1 AIRRL
6 ILIAALYLLDVALAK
21 SNIKLRW
28 FYEVTNLSTSLGLV
42 DALRDFSPAAHDD
55 PPQDD
60 HPFLNTRPISD
71 PEISRTIGVVRR
83 RGGTLSPAAER
94 FLKMLMGVWGSN

>member
-1 AIRRL
+1 RMA
-6 ILIAALYLLDVALAK
+6 
-21 SNIKLRW
+21 
-28 FYEVTNLSTSLGLV
+28 T
-42 DALRDFSPAAHDD
+42 
-55 PPQDD
+55 PQDD
-60 HPFLNTRPISD
+60 HPFLITRPIGD